1 MALVLA
7 GCGTEVLYSNLEESD
22 ANKILGLLM
31 ARDISG
37 NKVVGKENK
46 YSVLVPREDF
56 AKAVD
61 LLEWYGVPK
70 KTFSGVG
77 EVFQKTG
84 MVSTPTEEFIRFTF
98 ALSQDIAK
106 MLSHIDGVITSSVQ
120 LVLPQNDPYTEASSP
135 SSASVFLKFRPGD
148 LPAML
153 EPQVKQLVMN
163 SVQGLTY
170 EKVAVTVMQ
179 SENVDLFYPIQ
190 QEQASAS
197 LFGVQFAKSSL
208 GQVYTIAGV
217 VGGLVVVL
225 AGAAG
230 YLLLLA
236 RRKSAKIKPDGAGED
251 GATEDAL
258 LEPIRVAKN

>member
-190 QEQASAS
+190 QEQASA
-197 LFGVQFAKSSL
+197 
-208 GQVYTIAGV
+208 YTIAGV

-258 LEPIRVAKN
+258 LEPTRVAKS

>member
-1 MALVLA
+1 
-7 GCGTEVLYSNLEESD
+7 
-22 ANKILGLLM
+22 
-31 ARDISG
+31 
-37 NKVVGKENK
+37 
-46 YSVLVPREDF
+46 
-56 AKAVD
+56 
-61 LLEWYGVPK
+61 
-70 KTFSGVG
+70 
-77 EVFQKTG
+77 
-84 MVSTPTEEFIRFTF
+84 
-98 ALSQDIAK
+98 
-106 MLSHIDGVITSSVQ
+106 
-120 LVLPQNDPYTEASSP
+120 
-135 SSASVFLKFRPGD
+135 
-148 LPAML
+148 ML